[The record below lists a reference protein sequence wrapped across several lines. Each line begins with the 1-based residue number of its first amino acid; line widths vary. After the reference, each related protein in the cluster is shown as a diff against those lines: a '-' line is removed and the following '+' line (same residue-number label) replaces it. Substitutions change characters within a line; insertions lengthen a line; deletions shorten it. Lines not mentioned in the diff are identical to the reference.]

1 MSDHVRVAIAHDYLT
16 QRGGAERVVLAMSRA
31 FPDAPIY
38 TTLYD
43 PRETFPEYAHL
54 DVRPS
59 WLNRVRY
66 LRRHHRAALPLLPWV
81 VSRTTIDADIVLA
94 SSSGWAHG
102 VRSTGDKV
110 VYCYSPARWLH
121 QQRRYLGDHPTLG
134 AALVLK
140 VLGPWLRRW
149 DLRAAQT
156 ASAYV
161 TISSVVQDRV
171 HAGYGLTSTV
181 LPAPRPST
189 DAVESEPMPGV
200 ENWLGGADFELCVS
214 RLLPYKNVD
223 QIVEAYTEEPG
234 RRLIVVGRG
243 PQKKDLVE
251 AAGSNTLFLENI
263 SDGEL
268 AWLYRRA
275 RALIAISYEDF
286 GLTPL
291 EAASFGKPCIVLR
304 WGGYVETMVEN
315 LTAVFIEMPEA
326 EHVRRGLE
334 QLDAREWD
342 ADRIVEHAARY
353 HEDVFVENLRELV
366 KSQLDEPGTTH

>member
-1 MSDHVRVAIAHDYLT
+1 MSEHVRIAIAHDYLT

-54 DVRPS
+54 DVRAS

-66 LRRHHRAALPLLPWV
+66 LRRHHRASLPLLPWV

-102 VRSTGDKV
+102 VTSTGEKV

-121 QQRRYLGDHPTLG
+121 QQRRYLGDHPSRS
-134 AALVLK
+134 AAIALK

-149 DLRAAQT
+149 DLRAARS

-189 DAVESEPMPGV
+189 DTVPSEPMPDV
-200 ENWLGGADFELCVS
+200 ERWLDGADFELCVS

-223 QIVEAYTEEPG
+223 QVVEAYLQEPG

-243 PQKKDLVE
+243 PQKKALVE
-251 AAGSNTLFLENI
+251 AAGTNVLFLENI

-268 AWLYRRA
+268 AWLYRRS

-315 LTAVFIEMPEA
+315 VTAVFVEVPEA
-326 EHVRRGLE
+326 EHVRRGL
-334 QLDAREWD
+334 QRLDAREWD
-342 ADRIVEHAARY
+342 PDRIIEHAARY
-353 HEDVFVENLRELV
+353 HEDVFVQNLRELV
-366 KSQLDEPGTTH
+366 KSRLDDRG